1 MVTVAIKKKWFIWEI
16 FQNCQYEILWQFG
29 YRKLGERRMTD
40 NSQGSNLK
48 RLDVPNDSR
57 KYAVGTN
64 PQEEGENGERR

>member
-1 MVTVAIKKKWFIWEI
+1 M
-16 FQNCQYEILWQFG
+16 
-29 YRKLGERRMTD
+29 MD

-64 PQEEGENGERR
+64 PQEEGENGERRQISYEHSDIQIPDKSISSGDVKWNLNIQV